1 MGIFFAKEYKIDENN
16 LYDFINKLMRGVFS
30 KIDFVDL
37 FSMMDPEQC
46 KDYIIF
52 GEKNIQKIFIKMNLR
67 LGRDNEDKIYIR
79 KASTLREKLGQE
91 DVHKLA
97 CRDVAK
103 FIAQILRLIATIIF
117 MLKISKPVK
126 EPLENI
132 GASATGQIFA
142 ERDSGI
148 FGRLS
153 DVFSSF
159 PLKKGQSGGA
169 YNFKIDSR
177 KNLTVTGITPQDLF
191 LKYFILNKG
200 TVQLEKTQT
209 NNSSLITLQQDQLRL
224 NGCVTGTAL
233 PPTPA
238 PPTPAPASPGSPFA
252 PPRLLLV
259 GKVMSLSEILS
270 SEQPPYTCSGVLNN
284 PNEENPNK
292 YVMRYKF
299 NLDKQ
304 TKYAFSFD
312 TVFITEGTNT
322 RLVMDNF
329 EWEENATP
337 QDASDLRRQ
346 NAIVIRCMV
355 NTEKSKLVV
364 FDGRGITKDVHI
376 YIYDKCKE
384 IESESWNNPDE
395 DRASK
400 YLILWRYLLPEQSSE
415 PYVVINATNELLF
428 EEASRNRPKGTV
440 LYKKPVQLSNRSRRD
455 ITFACDFS
463 IENKGLQS
471 DGQYLYSLT
480 VHNIRMETIIQGI
493 NFDPIS
499 ELEPR
504 NFTTRTRSNPPTDT
518 QSNTVP
524 QYLKQVLS
532 KNIVR
537 TGATG
542 HTYRYVRDKVGERM
556 YRIPETTGD
565 LGKLQSQMLSFDT
578 LPACS
583 ARARE
588 LLTKIGDNRYL
599 SSVCNTKFRHRVN
612 GSLPKTK
619 EITGSYGI
627 DALHSLFKFIDDNV
641 PNVNSTKEWE
651 EFKQNMQKVGG
662 YDLRAKCDKK
672 FGDGMELPLDVA
684 SDVRGV
690 VEELVAMEQAK
701 VSSML
706 DLLFQIISR
715 PALDEGGEIKLNERL
730 FEEGM
735 PRVIVITGEVIEA
748 AKNYYIL
755 CDTTYNKALRRIL
768 DSQGAKVP
776 ENPSKGGP
784 RRAATEENEE
794 DPDEAN
800 NIRGEDSNN
809 PQGPNNPG
817 RRLPFGLENV

>member
-1 MGIFFAKEYKIDENN
+1 MGVFFAKEYKIDENN
-16 LYDFINKLMRGVFS
+16 LHDFINKLMRGVFS

-37 FSMMDPEQC
+37 FSMMDPEKC

-52 GEKNIQKIFIKMNLR
+52 GEKSIQKIFIKMNLR
-67 LGRDNEDKIYIR
+67 LGRDDDDKIYIR

-117 MLKISKPVK
+117 MLKISKTVE
-126 EPLENI
+126 EPLENM

-142 ERDSGI
+142 ESDSGI

-153 DVFSSF
+153 DVFSSS
-159 PLKKGQSGGA
+159 PLKKGQSGGD
-169 YNFKIDSR
+169 F
-177 KNLTVTGITPQDLF
+177 NLKKGDGTRLRVTGVAPKDVF
-191 LKYFILNKG
+191 LKYFKVNQNTIY
-200 TVQLEKTQT
+200 LESAQT
-209 NNSSLITLQQDQLRL
+209 NVSSSITLQPQFLNL
-224 NGCVTGTAL
+224 NGCIVNAAG
-233 PPTPA
+233 PPTPGS
-238 PPTPAPASPGSPFA
+238 PAPLPPPPIPLGVAAEAAPGQTMP
-252 PPRLLLV
+252 LTQY
-259 GKVMSLSEILS
+259 LSGNLS
-270 SEQPPYTCSGVLNN
+270 YTCAGVLNN
-284 PNEENPNK
+284 PDDDNPSK
-292 YVMRYKF
+292 YVMTYIF
-299 NLDKQ
+299 NRDKQ
-304 TKYAFSFD
+304 NKYAFRFD
-312 TVFITEGTNT
+312 IAFITEGDNT
-322 RLVMDNF
+322 RLEMDNF

-346 NAIVIRCMV
+346 NAIIIRCLV
-355 NTEKSKLVV
+355 SSQTPTLVV
-364 FDGRGITKDVHI
+364 VDGRGNTKPVHT

-400 YLILWRYLLPEQSSE
+400 YLILWRYLLPERSSE
-415 PYVVINATNELLF
+415 RYVPIRGVNELLF
-428 EEASRNRPKGTV
+428 DEETRDIPKGTV

-455 ITFACDFS
+455 ITFACEFS

-480 VHNIRMETIIQGI
+480 VHNIQMETTIQGI

-504 NFTTRTRSNPPTDT
+504 NFTTRTKSNPPTDT

-537 TGATG
+537 TGSTG
-542 HTYRYVRDKVGERM
+542 RTYRFVRPKEGERM
-556 YRIPETTGD
+556 YRIPETTAD

-599 SSVCNTKFRHRVN
+599 SSVCNAKFKYRVN

-627 DALHSLFKFIDDNV
+627 DALRSLFRFIEDV
-641 PNVNSTKEWE
+641 PNVNATKEWE
-651 EFKQNMQKVGG
+651 EFKQNMQELGG

-690 VEELVAMEQAK
+690 VGELVAMEQAK
-701 VSSML
+701 VSTML

-715 PALDEGGEIKLNERL
+715 PALDEDGEIKLDERL

-735 PRVIVITGEVIEA
+735 PRVIDITRQVIEA
-748 AKNYYIL
+748 AKNYYIR

-800 NIRGEDSNN
+800 NILGEES
-809 PQGPNNPG
+809 NNPG
-817 RRLPFGLENV
+817 RRLPFGSENI

>member
-1 MGIFFAKEYKIDENN
+1 MGVFFAKEYKIDENN
-16 LYDFINKLMRGVFS
+16 LHDFINKLMRGVFS

-37 FSMMDPEQC
+37 FSMMDPEKC

-52 GEKNIQKIFIKMNLR
+52 GEKSIQKIFIKMNLR
-67 LGRDNEDKIYIR
+67 LGRDDEDKIFIR

-117 MLKISKPVK
+117 MLKISKTAE
-126 EPLENI
+126 EPLENV

-148 FGRLS
+148 LGRLS
-153 DVFSSF
+153 GIFSSS
-159 PLKKGQSGGA
+159 KRGQSGGA
-169 YNFKIDSR
+169 IDFTKR
-177 KNLTVTGITPQDLF
+177 DTTHLRVNGNTPKDVF
-191 LKYFILNKG
+191 LKYFKFNQG
-200 TVQLEKTQT
+200 TVYLENTQP
-209 NNSSLITLQQDQLRL
+209 NISSLITLQSESLKL
-224 NGCVTGTAL
+224 NGCNPTVAG
-233 PPTPA
+233 PPTPGS
-238 PPTPAPASPGSPFA
+238 PAPIP
-252 PPRLLLV
+252 PPRLAL
-259 GKVMSLSEILS
+259 GQAAE
-270 SEQPPYTCSGVLNN
+270 PPAGDTIQLTQYLRDNRSYTCAGVLNDDDSS
-284 PNEENPNK
+284 K
-292 YVMRYKF
+292 YVITYKF
-299 NLDKQ
+299 NLHKE
-304 TKYAFSFD
+304 TKYAFTFD
-312 TVFITEGTNT
+312 IVFTTDERGDILEMN
-322 RLVMDNF
+322 NF
-329 EWEENATP
+329 EWDENARP
-337 QDASDLRRQ
+337 QDASDLRSRKPSM
-346 NAIVIRCMV
+346 IRCV
-355 NTEKSKLVV
+355 ITDATTNLLVV
-364 FDGRGITKDVHI
+364 NGRGETKKVQT

-400 YLILWRYLLPEQSSE
+400 YLILWRYLLPERGSE
-415 PYVVINATNELLF
+415 RYVPLRGMNELLF
-428 EEASRNRPKGTV
+428 DEETRDTPKGMI
-440 LYKKPVQLSNRSRRD
+440 LYKKPVQVANRTRD
-455 ITFACDFS
+455 ITFACEFS

-480 VHNIRMETIIQGI
+480 VHNIEMATIIQGI

-504 NFTTRTRSNPPTDT
+504 NFISRNKGIAPTDT
-518 QSNTVP
+518 ESNTVL

-542 HTYRYVRDKVGERM
+542 RTYRYVRPKEGERM
-556 YRIPETTGD
+556 YKIPDDKSKQDD
-565 LGKLQSQMLSFDT
+565 LGALQKRMLSFDT

-599 SSVCNTKFRHRVN
+599 SSVCNAKFRHRVN

-627 DALHSLFKFIDDNV
+627 DALRSLFRFIEDV
-641 PNVNSTKEWE
+641 PNVNATKEWE
-651 EFKQNMQKVGG
+651 EFKQNMQEVGG

-672 FGDGMELPLDVA
+672 FEDGMELPLDVA
-684 SDVRGV
+684 NDVRGV
-690 VEELVAMEQAK
+690 VGELVAMEQAK
-701 VSSML
+701 VSTML

-715 PALDEGGEIKLNERL
+715 PALDEDGEIKLDERL

-735 PRVIVITGEVIEA
+735 PRVIEITREVIEA
-748 AKNYYIL
+748 AKNYYIR

-776 ENPSKGGP
+776 ENPRKGGP
-784 RRAATEENEE
+784 QRPATENDDEGYETNNNRDDEPYRREE
-794 DPDEAN
+794 PYN
-800 NIRGEDSNN
+800 R
-809 PQGPNNPG
+809 
-817 RRLPFGLENV
+817 RRLLFGPENI